1 VTTDTAEGSEIEIEF
16 GSELG
21 RVLVL
26 REGETWRCAVQ
37 LAGQGPEGEG
47 TLGSDGERGAAYQ
60 CYEYLSHLLKHDNL
74 FTGMVSDDMAKKGD
88 VVRKDTAKRGN
99 ERGEPSGKES
109 DGGRKK
115 RGR

>member
-1 VTTDTAEGSEIEIEF
+1 MDKVEGSEIEIEF
-16 GSELG
+16 DSELG

-26 REGETWRCAVQ
+26 REGEMWRCAVQ

-74 FTGMVSDDMAKKGD
+74 FTGMVSDDLTKKGD
-88 VVRKDTAKRGN
+88 LARKETANRGK
-99 ERGEPSGKES
+99 ERGESPGKES
-109 DGGRKK
+109 DAGRKK